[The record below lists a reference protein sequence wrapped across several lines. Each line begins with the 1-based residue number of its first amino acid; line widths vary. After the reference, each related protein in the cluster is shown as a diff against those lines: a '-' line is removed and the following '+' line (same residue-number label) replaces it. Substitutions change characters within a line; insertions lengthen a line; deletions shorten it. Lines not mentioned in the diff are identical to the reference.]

1 MNEQVLQTLSHLLG
15 RFGNELVDDI
25 RRLEGFLRDL
35 HPDAP
40 REVAIL
46 IEALS
51 SGVVT
56 RLQLLLAQRDQEDL
70 KSSDRDDLVRHLTES
85 SGISGRFALW
95 AVDGWLDILGVNAGD
110 SDPPLSPSRKR
121 GSLVRD
127 RAGTLDNVLGRHLR
141 DVASNTPAKPE
152 A

>member
-1 MNEQVLQTLSHLLG
+1 MNTQVLQSLTHILRRYGPHIV
-15 RFGNELVDDI
+15 NDI
-25 RRLEGFLRDL
+25 RRLESLLRDL
-35 HPDAP
+35 HPDSP
-40 REVAIL
+40 LEVAIL

-56 RLQLLLAQRDQEDL
+56 RLQLFLAQSGEASL
-70 KSSDRDDLVRHLTES
+70 MPADRDDLVRHLTES

-95 AVDGWLDILGVNAGD
+95 AVDGWLQTLGVEASG
-110 SDPPLSPSRKR
+110 SQTPPDPGRKR

-127 RAGTLDNVLGRHLR
+127 RAGTLEAVLGRHLR
-141 DVASNTPAKPE
+141 KSAPRNPANSE

>member
-1 MNEQVLQTLSHLLG
+1 MNAQVLQTLSHILRLHG
-15 RFGNELVDDI
+15 TSVVDDI
-25 RRLEGFLRDL
+25 RRLEALLRDL
-35 HPDAP
+35 QPDAP
-40 REVAIL
+40 LEVAIL

-56 RLQLLLAQRDQEDL
+56 RLQLFLAQSGEGSLQPA
-70 KSSDRDDLVRHLTES
+70 DRDDLVRHLTES

-95 AVDGWLDILGVNAGD
+95 AVDGWLQTLGVEA
-110 SDPPLSPSRKR
+110 SSSQTPPNPSRKR

-127 RAGTLDNVLGRHLR
+127 RAGTLEAVLGRHLR
-141 DVASNTPAKPE
+141 VSAPKNPANSE